1 MLEKLSEGEE
11 PPLAMLTYHN
21 LTAEGIY
28 ISLDLPLLPEIII
41 LCIVM
46 AIWVFSIMQFI
57 RYRGIAIVMSTSCL
71 SFITHH
77 IIGRYW
83 SEWLL
88 PAPSC
93 EPFYPFQTESM

>member
-1 MLEKLSEGEE
+1 
-11 PPLAMLTYHN
+11 MLTYHN

-57 RYRGIAIVMSTSCL
+57 RYRGTVKSTPYPSL
-71 SFITHH
+71 ITHD
-77 IIGRYW
+77 W
-83 SEWLL
+83 QVLV
-88 PAPSC
+88 
-93 EPFYPFQTESM
+93 